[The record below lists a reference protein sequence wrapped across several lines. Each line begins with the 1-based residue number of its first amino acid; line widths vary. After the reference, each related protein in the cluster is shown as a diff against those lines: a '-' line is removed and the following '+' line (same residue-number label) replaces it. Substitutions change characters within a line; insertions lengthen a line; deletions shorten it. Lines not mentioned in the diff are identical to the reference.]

1 MPKLAS
7 LSAALVA
14 VCLTTA
20 AVPSPAAPPADAAT
34 PVALDSVVVTAT
46 RADRLLSDLPQ
57 SVSVVSSAQ
66 IEAAPA
72 VSLDDALRL
81 TPSIDLPIGASY
93 QLHPTGSGISM
104 RGLGGLRALVLLDGV
119 PLNDPFFGYVQ
130 WNRVPM
136 ESVERVEVVSG
147 GGAPLWGN
155 YAMGGVINI
164 ITKTP
169 QQNGAIVDG
178 AVGSWGTYRAYVGA
192 SAVAS
197 NGFKISVDYS
207 RTHTDG
213 YEQTPTAYL
222 QAVSVPTTFTADNV
236 NAKADFTLAARLTA
250 DVKIDYHKNF
260 EDLLTPVAV
269 NTQRIW
275 TFSGDLR
282 EELEHGAITL
292 SAFHDDSAFRVDT
305 AGNTPGVPVGTAQF
319 LQNRHYT
326 PTNDTGGS
334 LLWTGDFSGAGWLR
348 SLTIGGDYHGI
359 KGSDTNLIFNSHE
372 TLLRTDIGRGQQ
384 EFLGAFAETSV
395 RPFESLELLGSIR
408 YEHYRNFDGYD
419 GSAGGVGAVP
429 DESKN
434 SVDPRLSVKE
444 TLSKNWAVRGAIY
457 EAFRAPNLDELYRP
471 FSSATGVQY
480 ANARLRPETL
490 SGGEAGIDFNQPG
503 FRAQVTAYTNTID
516 HVITSESLPVS
527 ELPAGFRFGSRNI
540 NAGAARS
547 RGVEAE
553 ATWIF
558 GPAFSGT
565 LGYDYADSTITD
577 NPVDPA
583 SVGQQIA
590 GIPRQRVTARVTY
603 LAPFRLRVT
612 PQVRWLSTSYG
623 DNDHTLVVPSHTVV
637 DLSAAYPVNRY
648 VEFYV
653 QCENLFDR
661 SYISTNNGYQ
671 PPRLATPFTVLG
683 GVHLTFN

>member
-1 MPKLAS
+1 VLKLPPLFAA
-7 LSAALVA
+7 LSAVSI
-14 VCLTTA
+14 LTA
-20 AVPSPAAPPADAAT
+20 PLLAQSPDPSSE

-46 RADRLLSDLPQ
+46 RGDRHLSDVPQ
-57 SVSVVSSAQ
+57 SVSVISATA

-93 QLHPTGSGISM
+93 QLHPTGAGISM
-104 RGLGGLRALVLLDGV
+104 RGLGGIRALVLLDGV

-147 GGAPLWGN
+147 AGAPLWGN

-164 ITKTP
+164 ITKTA
-169 QQNGAIVDG
+169 QQNEAVVDG
-178 AVGSWGTYRAYVGA
+178 AVGSWGTYRAFVGVN
-192 SAVAS
+192 AVPS
-197 NGFKISVDYS
+197 DHLKISVDYS
-207 RTHTDG
+207 HTHTDG
-213 YEQTPTAYL
+213 YEQTPSTYL
-222 QAVSVPTTFTADNV
+222 QAVSVPTSFTADNV
-236 NAKADFTLAARLTA
+236 NAKADFVMTPSLTA

-260 EDLLTPVAV
+260 EDLLTRVAV

-282 EELEHGAITL
+282 EQLDHGSLTL

-305 AGNTPGVPVGTAQF
+305 AGNTPGVPAGNQQF
-319 LQNRHYT
+319 LQNRHLT

-334 LLWTGDFSGAGWLR
+334 LVWTEELPGWLR
-348 SLTIGGDYHGI
+348 SLTLGGDYHGI
-359 KGSDTNLIFNSHE
+359 KGADTDYIFNSHE
-372 TLLRTDIGRGQQ
+372 KLLRTDVGRGEQA
-384 EFLGAFAETSV
+384 FLGAFGEASFKPVDSV
-395 RPFESLELLGSIR
+395 ELLGSVR
-408 YEHYRNFDGYD
+408 YEHYKNFAGYD
-419 GSAGGVGAVP
+419 GSAGGSGAVP

-434 SVDPRLSVKE
+434 SVDPRLSIKDAFA
-444 TLSKNWAVRGAIY
+444 KNWSARGAIY

-471 FSSATGVQY
+471 FSSATGIQY
-480 ANARLRPETL
+480 ANASLRPETL
-490 SGGEAGIDFNQPG
+490 SGGELGLDFTQPG
-503 FRAQVTAYTNTID
+503 FRAQVTAYTNTIH
-516 HVITSESLPVS
+516 HVITSESLPLS
-527 ELPAGFRFGSRNI
+527 ELPSGFHFGSRNI

-553 ATWIF
+553 ANWVF
-558 GPAFSGT
+558 GPAFTGT
-565 LGYDYADSTITD
+565 LGYDYADSIITE
-577 NPVDPA
+577 NPVDPK

-590 GIPRQRVTARVTY
+590 GIPRQRVTASVTY
-603 LAPFRLRVT
+603 RAPFQLRLT

-623 DNDHTLVVPSHTVV
+623 DNDHTLIVGSHTVV
-637 DLSAAYPVNRY
+637 DFSAAYPLKRY
-648 VEFYV
+648 MQIYL

-661 SYISTNNGYQ
+661 SYVSTNNGFQ
-671 PPRLATPFTVLG
+671 PPRLATPFTLLA

>member
-1 MPKLAS
+1 VLKFPTFATTLAVAS
-7 LSAALVA
+7 LGTAVSLFAHSTDSSAA
-14 VCLTTA
+14 
-20 AVPSPAAPPADAAT
+20 

-46 RADRLLSDLPQ
+46 RADRHLSDLPQ
-57 SVSVVSSAQ
+57 SISVVSSAQ
-66 IEAAPA
+66 IEDTPA

-104 RGLGGLRALVLLDGV
+104 RGLGGIHALVLLDGV

-169 QQNGAIVDG
+169 QQNGAVVDG
-178 AVGSWGTYRAYVGA
+178 AVGSWGTYRTYVGV

-197 NGFKISVDYS
+197 NGFKVSVDYS
-207 RTHTDG
+207 HTHTDG
-213 YEQTPTAYL
+213 YEQTPSAYL
-222 QAVSVPTTFTADNV
+222 QAVSVPTSFTADNV
-236 NAKADFTLAARLTA
+236 NAKADFTVAPSLTA

-275 TFSGDLR
+275 TFSGDLH
-282 EELEHGAITL
+282 EQLDHGTVTL

-305 AGNTPGVPVGTAQF
+305 AGNTPGVPVGTQQF

-334 LLWTGDFSGAGWLR
+334 LLWTEELSGWLR
-348 SLTIGGDYHGI
+348 TLTLGGDYHGI
-359 KGSDTNLIFNSHE
+359 KGTDTNLIFNSQE
-372 TLLRTDIGRGQQ
+372 TLLRTDVGRGQQ
-384 EFLGAFAETSV
+384 EFLGAFAEASV
-395 RPFESLELLGSIR
+395 KPIESLELLGSIR
-408 YEHYRNFDGYD
+408 YEHYKNFDGYD
-419 GSAGGVGAVP
+419 GSAGGVGVVP
-429 DESKN
+429 DQSKN

-444 TLSKNWAVRGAIY
+444 NLSKNWAVRGAAY

-471 FSSATGVQY
+471 FSSATGIQY
-480 ANARLRPETL
+480 ANANLRPETL
-490 SGGEAGIDFNQPG
+490 SGGELGFDFNQPG

-527 ELPAGFRFGSRNI
+527 ELPAGYHFGSRNI

-565 LGYDYADSTITD
+565 LGYNYADSIITD
-577 NPVDPA
+577 NPVDPD

-590 GIPRQRVTARVTY
+590 GIPRQRVMASVTY
-603 LAPFRLRVT
+603 RAPFHLRVT

-648 VEFYV
+648 VELYV

-661 SYISTNNGYQ
+661 SYISTNNGFQ
-671 PPRLATPFTVLG
+671 PPRLATPFTLLG